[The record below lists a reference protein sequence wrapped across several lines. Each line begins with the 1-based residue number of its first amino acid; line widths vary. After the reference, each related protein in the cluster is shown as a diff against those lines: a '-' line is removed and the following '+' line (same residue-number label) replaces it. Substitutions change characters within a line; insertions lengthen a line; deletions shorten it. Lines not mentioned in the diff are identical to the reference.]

1 MAFQPA
7 SSERRFLCVSNL
19 RWCIVGWPFAFDDAA
34 WYLDPCGSCEFF
46 FMHQLD
52 GQYTCSSVEPYM
64 TTDHKIALEFADFGN
79 PLRCCLEFFS
89 DDLVQH
95 QLIFLA
101 ELCGY
106 QVSKTKARKS
116 LLELLA
122 LHVGDDEFAAK
133 VVDRDPKCRKS
144 TATASG
150 SDETRDDDDIQDELA
165 ELILESMDKDEIGDF
180 KDILQRVSSK
190 EKMKKKLK
198 WQKLFEKHMKAAWL
212 FYCPY

>member
-1 MAFQPA
+1 MLPRLLT
-7 SSERRFLCVSNL
+7 ETPN
-19 RWCIVGWPFAFDDAA
+19 
-34 WYLDPCGSCEFF
+34 
-46 FMHQLD
+46 
-52 GQYTCSSVEPYM
+52 
-64 TTDHKIALEFADFGN
+64 
-79 PLRCCLEFFS
+79 
-89 DDLVQH
+89 VQ
-95 QLIFLA
+95 
-101 ELCGY
+101 
-106 QVSKTKARKS
+106 
-116 LLELLA
+116 
-122 LHVGDDEFAAK
+122 
-133 VVDRDPKCRKS
+133 KS